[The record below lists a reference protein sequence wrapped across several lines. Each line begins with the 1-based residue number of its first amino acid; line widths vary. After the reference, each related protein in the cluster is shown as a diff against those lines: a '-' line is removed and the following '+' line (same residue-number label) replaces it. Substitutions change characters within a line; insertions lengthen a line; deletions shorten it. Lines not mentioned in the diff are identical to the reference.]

1 MVAGANAALK
11 LDAKPAFHVERSEGY
26 IGVLIDD
33 LVTRGT
39 PEPYRMF
46 TSRAEFRLLL
56 RQDNADLRLAGK
68 ARVAGLITSDRAA
81 KTAAKAAAVEALTE
95 KSQVIRHNGVTLA
108 QWIRRPENLVAA
120 LPEDLRRLGTGEIW
134 AQVET
139 DLKYEGYI
147 RRELGAVAR
156 HQRQEEQPVPM
167 DLDYASI
174 PGLRN
179 ESRQKLAQVRP
190 ATLGQASR
198 ISGVTPADVALLSVW
213 IRKQRGG
220 EKHIAGL

>member
-1 MVAGANAALK
+1 
-11 LDAKPAFHVERSEGY
+11 
-26 IGVLIDD
+26 

-56 RQDNADLRLAGK
+56 RQDNADLRLATK
-68 ARVAGLITSDRAA
+68 ARGVGLISAERAA
-81 KTAAKAAAVEALTE
+81 KTTAKALAIEELKE
-95 KSQVIRHNGVTLA
+95 KSQTVRHEGITLA
-108 QWIRRPENLVAA
+108 QWIRRPENFVSS
-120 LPEDLRRLGTGEIW
+120 LPEDLRRLGTGDIW

-147 RRELGAVAR
+147 RREMESVAR

-167 DLDYASI
+167 DLDYAGI

-213 IRKQRGG
+213 IRKRRGG
-220 EKHIAGL
+220 EKQLAGA

>member
-1 MVAGANAALK
+1 
-11 LDAKPAFHVERSEGY
+11 
-26 IGVLIDD
+26 
-33 LVTRGT
+33 
-39 PEPYRMF
+39 MF

-56 RQDNADLRLAGK
+56 RQDNADLRLVEK
-68 ARVAGLITSDRAA
+68 ARGAGLISSERAA
-81 KTAAKAAAVEALTE
+81 KTSAKALAIEQLKE
-95 KSQVIRHNGVTLA
+95 NSQVVRHEGITLA
-108 QWIRRPENLVAA
+108 QWIRRAENFVSA
-120 LPEDLRRLGTGEIW
+120 LPEDMRRLAAEDIW
-134 AQVET
+134 SQVET

-147 RRELGAVAR
+147 RRELDSVAR
-156 HQRQEEQPVPM
+156 QQRQEEQSVPM

-179 ESRQKLAQVRP
+179 ESRQKFAQIRP

-220 EKHIAGL
+220 EKQLAGT

>member
-1 MVAGANAALK
+1 
-11 LDAKPAFHVERSEGY
+11 
-26 IGVLIDD
+26 
-33 LVTRGT
+33 
-39 PEPYRMF
+39 MF

-56 RQDNADLRLAGK
+56 RQDNADLRLVEK
-68 ARVAGLITSDRAA
+68 ARGSGLISAERAA
-81 KTAAKAAAVEALTE
+81 KTVAKAAAVEELLK
-95 KSQVIRHNGVTLA
+95 KSQVIRHQGLMLS
-108 QWIRRPENLVAA
+108 QWIRRPENFVRD
-120 LPEDLRRLGTGEIW
+120 LPEDLRRLAPGDIW

-147 RRELGAVAR
+147 RRELDAVAR
-156 HQRQEEQPVPM
+156 HRRQEEQPVPM

-179 ESRQKLAQVRP
+179 ESRQKLALVRP
-190 ATLGQASR
+190 STLGQASR

-220 EKHIAGL
+220 EKQLAGA

>member
-1 MVAGANAALK
+1 VAGANAALK
-11 LDAKPAFHVERSEGY
+11 LDGKPAFHVERSEGY
-26 IGVLIDD
+26 MGVLVDD

-56 RQDNADLRLAGK
+56 RQDNADLRLAEK
-68 ARVAGLITSDRAA
+68 ARGAGLISAER
-81 KTAAKAAAVEALTE
+81 AAKAAAKVVAIEELKE
-95 KSQVIRHNGVTLA
+95 KSQSVRYEGITLA
-108 QWIRRPENLVAA
+108 QWIRRPENFVAS
-120 LPEDLRRLGTGEIW
+120 LPEEVRRLASEEIW

-147 RRELGAVAR
+147 RREMESVAR
-156 HQRQEEQPVPM
+156 QQRQEEQPVPM
-167 DLDYASI
+167 ELDYASI

-220 EKHIAGL
+220 EARLAGV